1 MNDVLLPV
9 PHFPQSAE
17 GFCLSAC
24 ARMLLAY
31 LGIKC
36 SEAEVSQVLGAQE
49 YGTPSFAIQ
58 RLVALGV
65 QVTYRQ
71 WSLPVLTSALTSKQP
86 VIIFVRTGFLDH
98 WTKDVAHAVVIV
110 GLEKEQ
116 RFWINDPA
124 REQAPLA
131 VSWDG
136 LLAAWAE
143 FDYRGATLSLAR

>member
-1 MNDVLLPV
+1 MNDILPV

-31 LGIKC
+31 LGIERL
-36 SEAEVSQVLGAQE
+36 EAEVSQVLGAQE
-49 YGTPSFAIQ
+49 YGTPGFAIQ
-58 RLVALGV
+58 RLEALGV

-71 WSLPVLTSALTSKQP
+71 WSLSALTSALTSKQP

-98 WTKDVAHAVVIV
+98 WTRDVAHAVVIV

-143 FDYRGATLSLAR
+143 FDYRGAALSLAR

>member
-1 MNDVLLPV
+1 MNDILPV

-31 LGIKC
+31 LGIEC
-36 SEAEVSQVLGAQE
+36 SETEVSQVLGAQE

-58 RLVALGV
+58 RLAAFNV

-71 WSLPVLTSALTSKQP
+71 WSLPTLTSALTSKQP

-110 GLEKEQ
+110 GLKEEQ

>member
-1 MNDVLLPV
+1 MSDILAV

-31 LGIKC
+31 LGIER
-36 SEAEVSQVLGAQE
+36 SEAEVGQMLGAQE

-58 RLVALGV
+58 RLLVALGV

-71 WSLPVLTSALTSKQP
+71 WSLPELTAALTSKQP

-110 GLEKEQ
+110 GVEKGQ

-124 REQAPLA
+124 RERAPLA

>member
-1 MNDVLLPV
+1 MTSCPYRTS
-9 PHFPQSAE
+9 QSAE

-31 LGIKC
+31 LGIER
-36 SEAEVSQVLGAQE
+36 SEAEVSQVLGAQDC
-49 YGTPSFAIQ
+49 GTPSFAIQ
-58 RLVALGV
+58 RLVALGI

-71 WSLPVLTSALTSKQP
+71 WSLPALASALTSKQP

-110 GLEKEQ
+110 GFEKEQ

-143 FDYRGATLSLAR
+143 FDYRGAALSLAR

>member
-1 MNDVLLPV
+1 MSDILSV
-9 PHFPQSAE
+9 PHLPQSAE
-17 GFCLSAC
+17 GYCLPAC
-24 ARMLLAY
+24 ARMVLAY
-31 LGIKC
+31 LGIER

-58 RLVALGV
+58 RLSVLGV

-71 WSLPVLTSALTSKQP
+71 WPLSELMGTLASKQP
-86 VIIFVRTGFLDH
+86 VIVFVRTGFLEH
-98 WTKDVAHAVVIV
+98 WVEDVAHAVVIV
-110 GLEKEQ
+110 GVEEGR

-124 REQAPLA
+124 RQQAPLA

-143 FDYRGATLSLAR
+143 FDYRGAALSLAQ